1 MALLEQEFNSAL
13 LQAGEFNEEK
23 QITIATGEL
32 AYPMLCRF
40 AQKIMDRFPTVKVG
54 VEKIVNDFFGHT
66 VTVAGLVTGQDLIAQ
81 LKGKDLGAE
90 LLIPSTMLRHEQ
102 DRFLDDVTRE
112 EVEEALSVTLTT
124 TENDGFDLLEKI
136 LSPVIWE

>member
-1 MALLEQEFNSAL
+1 MS
-13 LQAGEFNEEK
+13 
-23 QITIATGEL
+23 
-32 AYPMLCRF
+32 
-40 AQKIMDRFPTVKVG
+40 
-54 VEKIVNDFFGHT
+54 
-66 VTVAGLVTGQDLIAQ
+66 LVCGQDLIAQ
-81 LKGKDLGAE
+81 LKGKGLGSE

-136 LSPVIWE
+136 LSPMIWES

>member
-1 MALLEQEFNSAL
+1 M
-13 LQAGEFNEEK
+13 
-23 QITIATGEL
+23 
-32 AYPMLCRF
+32 
-40 AQKIMDRFPTVKVG
+40 
-54 VEKIVNDFFGHT
+54 
-66 VTVAGLVTGQDLIAQ
+66 TVAGLVCGQDLIAQ
-81 LKGKDLGAE
+81 LKGKELGSE

-136 LSPVIWE
+136 LSPMIWES

>member
-1 MALLEQEFNSAL
+1 MICE
-13 LQAGEFNEEK
+13 
-23 QITIATGEL
+23 
-32 AYPMLCRF
+32 F
-40 AQKIMDRFPTVKVG
+40 AQQVMERYPNVHIS

-66 VTVAGLVTGQDLIAQ
+66 VTVAGLVCGQDLIAQ
-81 LKGKDLGAE
+81 LKGKELGSE

-136 LSPVIWE
+136 LSPMIWES